1 MDKIILKERINKFD
15 NIKGLAIILIVVGH
29 LLITNDF
36 SLKLLKNFLFII
48 HLPLFFFVS
57 GYFSKIGPGEL
68 LKSFKRIMIPY
79 IIFCILFK
87 IYFYIPYFQLSYY
100 PIFIYPEYGLWFLL
114 SIFTMKMILPLF
126 NKLKYPISFS
136 IILAMIIGFININQ
150 GLLAITKT
158 ICYMPIFLMGFTYKK
173 HEEIIK
179 NKYSANKNNIKKL
192 FNSDKFMAII
202 LILIMAICVMIAY
215 TYQLEFIKFNKAY
228 SFNGIDPLF
237 DIIKRAFLIIVQLVF
252 VLLVNRLMTNEKTIL
267 TKIGINSMAIYL
279 LHLPFKR
286 IFLFIMKRIS
296 ITNPLFSLIIA
307 LITSAL
313 LVYILSRDPI
323 SKYLNKI
330 FELAYNLFFNPIIS
344 RL

>member
-136 IILAMIIGFININQ
+136 IILAMIIGFININP

-173 HEEIIK
+173 HEEI
-179 NKYSANKNNIKKL
+179 
-192 FNSDKFMAII
+192 
-202 LILIMAICVMIAY
+202 V
-215 TYQLEFIKFNKAY
+215 
-228 SFNGIDPLF
+228 
-237 DIIKRAFLIIVQLVF
+237 
-252 VLLVNRLMTNEKTIL
+252 TIL
-267 TKIGINSMAIYL
+267 NRVTEYKRKTKQPFVNLEERLSKAPIVKRLKEYVNANPYQKASQADFAELRSLLNEELPHFYTTLNTPHYTLSEIEYDVSML
-279 LHLPFKR
+279 LR
-286 IFLFIMKRIS
+286 VR
-296 ITNPLFSLIIA
+296 FSPMDIHRL
-307 LITSAL
+307 TGMSPGY
-313 LVYILSRDPI
+313 VSNMR
-323 SKYLNKI
+323 
-330 FELAYNLFFNPIIS
+330 S
-344 RL
+344 RLLLRVYGVDGIAPAIDCVGGGGREPKIIMRGTAIT

>member
-136 IILAMIIGFININQ
+136 IILAFSLAVCHFTKIRFLIFDIGWD
-150 GLLAITKT
+150 LL
-158 ICYMPIFLMGFTYKK
+158 
-173 HEEIIK
+173 IK
-179 NKYSANKNNIKKL
+179 NTKKL
-192 FNSDKFMAII
+192 
-202 LILIMAICVMIAY
+202 
-215 TYQLEFIKFNKAY
+215 
-228 SFNGIDPLF
+228 
-237 DIIKRAFLIIVQLVF
+237 
-252 VLLVNRLMTNEKTIL
+252 
-267 TKIGINSMAIYL
+267 
-279 LHLPFKR
+279 
-286 IFLFIMKRIS
+286 
-296 ITNPLFSLIIA
+296 
-307 LITSAL
+307 
-313 LVYILSRDPI
+313 
-323 SKYLNKI
+323 
-330 FELAYNLFFNPIIS
+330 
-344 RL
+344 